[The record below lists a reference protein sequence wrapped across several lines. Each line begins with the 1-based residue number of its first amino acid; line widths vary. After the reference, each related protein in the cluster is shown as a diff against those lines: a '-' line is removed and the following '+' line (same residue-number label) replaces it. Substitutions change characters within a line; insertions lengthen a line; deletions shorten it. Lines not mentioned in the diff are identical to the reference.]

1 MSRLT
6 GRERYLRPTFFIDCD
21 HPDICRKTDEL
32 SAGLSGAK
40 EKAARLFLF
49 VRDGIRYNVYAPRPT
64 DSHFKASRVL
74 AAGEGYCVQK
84 AVLLTALARCAGI
97 PARLRFAEI
106 RAHLTPPELVLKR
119 GSNVFAYHG
128 LADLY
133 IDGRWVKATPTYDDA
148 YCRKMRVT
156 PVRFNG
162 EDDAMLPP
170 FTDDGRPNV
179 EYLRDRGHFADLPIG
194 KIRKASVSWKYVQ
207 I

>member
-1 MSRLT
+1 MSST
-6 GRERYLRPTFFIDCD
+6 T
-21 HPDICRKTDEL
+21 
-32 SAGLSGAK
+32 GLSSAK
-40 EKAARLFLF
+40 EKAVRLFLF
-49 VRDGIRYNVYAPRPT
+49 VRDGIRYNVYAQRPT

-133 IDGRWVKATPTYDDA
+133 IILHEALLSQYKSPCFSPQHQLQER
-148 YCRKMRVT
+148 
-156 PVRFNG
+156 
-162 EDDAMLPP
+162 
-170 FTDDGRPNV
+170 
-179 EYLRDRGHFADLPIG
+179 LRSENYRQAAHGSSF
-194 KIRKASVSWKYVQ
+194 Q
-207 I
+207 EC